1 MGCKKVVP
9 LHPSHLAWDPDPFP
23 LKILRPSEDPASMK
37 TFPTAALL
45 PKEETL
51 AARFLA
57 LHPQR
62 DGRGAVVAVLDT
74 GVDPGAAGLQT
85 TPDGRPKLL
94 DVVDATGAGDVDTS
108 AVLAAEGGR
117 LLLAGGRALTLNA
130 QWPASRDGRY
140 HVGAAA
146 AFQLFPAPL
155 VARLRKERRDQFDVA
170 QREAENRVQ
179 QQLAHWSK
187 SNSAATADVAKR
199 REKKDLQARL
209 TQLQEL
215 AKNYEDPGPIYDAV
229 VFHDGTCWRAAL
241 DTKQTGDFTGVPA
254 LTNFKDERQYATFS
268 DESQLNYVLNI
279 YDDGNTLSVVNDV
292 GAHGT
297 HVAGIVA
304 AYHPDQPECNG
315 VAPGAQIVAVKIGDG
330 RLGSMETSS
339 ALSRAI
345 LAVMDSNVD
354 IVNMS
359 YGEYASQH
367 DYGRIVELSNELVNE
382 HNVTFVVSAGNNGP
396 ALGTVGAPGGTTSS
410 MLAVGAYVSPE
421 MMDAEYIM
429 RENDLSGITYTW
441 SSRGPTFD
449 GDLGVN
455 ICAPGAAIAPVPNW
469 TLNKKQ
475 LMNGTSMSS
484 PNCAGNIALL
494 VSALKAEGIEYTPYS
509 IRRAL
514 ENTAAKLPNVEVF
527 AQGKGLIQVL
537 PAFEYLLKSNSFD
550 GTKKF
555 PLHYDIRTSSGEGNA
570 RGIFL
575 RDSADFVHE
584 STEVN
589 VTVTPIFHKK
599 AVQEDKVHFEQ
610 HVRLVPSARWI
621 DVGRSLALMQ
631 SGRAF
636 KVLVNTK
643 HLSAGENYGE
653 IVAYDTQNEARG
665 ALFTIPVVVI
675 KPEEAASVVTY
686 QKKFQPGD
694 ISRRFITPPAGATW
708 ADIIFSRASSN
719 GDREVESN
727 SSGKLYMFDA
737 LQFQPFVRQSKSSFH
752 KAFYLKPGQELA
764 FSMDLLGGLTTEFCL
779 AQFWSSLGDS
789 IVQVEIRFHGIK
801 PDQENIV
808 VTGGEESHKVLVS
821 SSVETET
828 LAPKVSFTKYVQ
840 RIRPKTAEISPL
852 SSSRD
857 QFPDKRQVY
866 QLILTY
872 PFTKKEAGKIVP
884 RLPLLNDRLYESPFE
899 GQLMMIFDDKK
910 QYLGCSDAYGDETTL
925 KKGSYVVRAQVRHED
940 VSKLEKL
947 KQMMLILNHEV
958 KEISASVFG
967 HQDDVALGGKALDK
981 KNLPTGKYVPLFI
994 GEPAHDKLPAGN
1006 AVGDVLTGK
1015 IHFGQKDGAIKGCGR
1030 RPGGFDIS
1038 YVIPPAP
1045 IPVKEPE
1052 PEEPKDERDEEVI
1065 ANEAV
1070 RDLLLERT
1078 TKLVGKPTFLAAW
1091 QRLVDQFP
1099 NHLPAMQAKLHH
1111 FDAEAN
1117 RSSQLA
1123 EVIEAADA
1131 VLALI
1136 KQDELALF
1144 FGTRSVPGD
1153 QPAAEKK
1160 LRKEKE
1166 KEKSILA
1173 DALARKARAL
1183 GDSAQWDDFLLA
1195 YAELQKWEDVEAST
1209 YLHVAL
1215 LHDRH
1220 FGALGL
1226 ALQRLRKVQALDQ
1239 ADKTKIISDEKLAAE
1254 IAATLDALDWKHWA
1268 TYETQWERRRA
1279 PTSYRIF

>member
-1 MGCKKVVP
+1 
-9 LHPSHLAWDPDPFP
+9 
-23 LKILRPSEDPASMK
+23 MK
-37 TFPTAALL
+37 SFPTASLL

-51 AARFLA
+51 ADRFLQQF
-57 LHPQR
+57 PSY
-62 DGRGAVVAVLDT
+62 DGRDAVVAIFDT
-74 GVDPGAAGLQT
+74 GVDPGAVGLQS
-85 TPDGRPKLL
+85 TPDGRPKIV
-94 DVVDATGAGDVDTS
+94 DIVDATGAGDVDTS
-108 AVLAAEGGR
+108 AILTPTDGKLTLATGR
-117 LLLAGGRALTLNA
+117 VLTLNP
-130 QWPASRDGRY
+130 QWPPSHDGTY
-140 HVGAAA
+140 HVGSVAG
-146 AFQLFPAPL
+146 FHLFPGPL
-155 VARLRKERRDQFDVA
+155 VARLKTE
-170 QREAENRVQ
+170 
-179 QQLAHWSK
+179 
-187 SNSAATADVAKR
+187 R
-199 REKKDLQARL
+199 REKFDVDQRAAVNDVQLQLAQWGAANSPTTSDAAQLRAKRDLQTRL
-209 TQLQEL
+209 AQLQEL
-215 AKNYEDPGPIYDAV
+215 SKSYEDPGPLYDAV
-229 VFHDGTCWRAAL
+229 VFFDGNKWRAAL
-241 DTKQTGDFTGVPA
+241 DTTETGDFTGAAA
-254 LTNFKDERQYATFS
+254 LTNFRDERQFATFS
-268 DESQLNYVLNI
+268 QDSQLNYVLNV
-279 YDDGNTLSVVNDV
+279 YDEGNTLSVVNDV

-304 AYHPDQPECNG
+304 AYYPEQLECNG

-330 RLGSMETSS
+330 RLGSMETAS

-345 LAVMDSNVD
+345 LAVMDAKVD
-354 IVNMS
+354 VVNMS

-367 DYGRIVELSNELVNE
+367 EYGRVVELSNELVDE

-410 MLAVGAYVSPE
+410 MLAVGAYVSPK
-421 MMDAEYIM
+421 MMDAEYSM
-429 RENDLSGITYTW
+429 RDNDLSGIAYTW

-494 VSALKAEGIEYTPYS
+494 VSGLKAQGVEYTPYS

-514 ENTAAKLPNVEVF
+514 ENTAVKVPNVEVY

-537 PAFEYLLKSNSFD
+537 PAFEYLAGSNAFD

-555 PLHYDIRTSSGEGNA
+555 PLHYEVKTSSGDGNA
-570 RGIFL
+570 RGVFL
-575 RDSADFVHE
+575 RDSADFAHD

-589 VTVTPIFHKK
+589 VTVTPVFHKK

-621 DVGRSLALMQ
+621 DVGRSLALMHG
-631 SGRAF
+631 GRAF
-636 KVLVNTK
+636 KVLVETK
-643 HLSAGENYGE
+643 HLSAGEHYGE
-653 IVAYDTQNEARG
+653 IVAYDTKNETRG

-675 KPEEAASVVTY
+675 KPEDASSVVVY

-694 ISRRFITPPAGATW
+694 ISRRFITPPVGATW
-708 ADIIFSRASSN
+708 ADIIFTRASSN

-737 LQFQPFVRQSKSSFH
+737 LQFQPFVRQSLSSFH
-752 KAFYLKPGQELA
+752 KAFFLKPGQELA

-779 AQFWSSLGDS
+779 GQFWSALGDS
-789 IVQVEIRFHGIK
+789 IVQIEIRFHGIK
-801 PDQENIV
+801 PDQEKIV

-840 RIRPKTAEISPL
+840 RIRPKTAEITLL

-872 PFTKKEAGKIVP
+872 PFTKKEAGKVVP
-884 RLPLLNDRLYESPFE
+884 TLPLLNGRLYESPFE
-899 GQLMMIFDDKK
+899 AQLMMIFDDKK

-947 KQMMLILNHEV
+947 KQMILILNHEI
-958 KEISASVFG
+958 KEIPASVFG
-967 HQDDVALGGKALDK
+967 HQDDVALGGKAVDK
-981 KNLPTGKYVPLFI
+981 KSLPTGKYVPLFI

-1015 IHFGQKDGAIKGCGR
+1015 IHFGQKDGAIKGSGR
-1030 RPGGFDIS
+1030 RPAGFDIT

-1045 IPVKEPE
+1045 TPVKEPE
-1052 PEEPKDERDEEVI
+1052 PEEPKDERDEEEI
-1065 ANEAV
+1065 AKEAV

-1078 TKLVGKPTFLAAW
+1078 TKLIGKPTFLPAW

-1099 NHLPAMQAKLHH
+1099 NHVPAMQAKLHH

-1123 EVIEAADA
+1123 EVIKAADA

-1136 KQDELALF
+1136 NQDELALF

-1153 QPAAEKK
+1153 QPAATKK

-1166 KEKSILA
+1166 KEKAILA

-1195 YAELQKWEDVEAST
+1195 YADLQKWEDVEAST

-1220 FGALGL
+1220 FGAFGL
-1226 ALQRLRKVQALDQ
+1226 ALQRLRKVQDLEQ

-1254 IAATLDALDWKHWA
+1254 IASTLAALAWKHWV
-1268 TYETQWERRRA
+1268 TYEAKWERHRS

>member
-1 MGCKKVVP
+1 
-9 LHPSHLAWDPDPFP
+9 
-23 LKILRPSEDPASMK
+23 MK
-37 TFPTAALL
+37 SFPTASLL

-51 AARFLA
+51 ADRFLQQY
-57 LHPQR
+57 PDY
-62 DGRGAVVAVLDT
+62 DGRNAVVAIFDT
-74 GVDPGAAGLQT
+74 GVDPGAIGLQT
-85 TPDGRPKLL
+85 TPDGRPKVI
-94 DVVDATGAGDVDTS
+94 DIVDATGAGDVDTS
-108 AVLAAEGGR
+108 SVIEAKGGKLTLANGR
-117 LLLAGGRALTLNA
+117 VLTLNP
-130 QWPASRDGRY
+130 QWKASRDGKY
-140 HVGAAA
+140 HVGTVAGYH
-146 AFQLFPAPL
+146 LFPGPL
-155 VARLRKERRDQFDVA
+155 VTRLKTERKEKFDIE
-170 QREAENRVQ
+170 QRKATNEVQ
-179 QQLAHWSK
+179 QLLAKWSK
-187 SNSAATADVAKR
+187 ENSATTNDTAKL

-209 TQLQEL
+209 KLLEEL

-229 VFHDGTCWRAAL
+229 VFYDGTCWRAAL
-241 DTKQTGDFTGVPA
+241 DTKETGDFTGTPA
-254 LTNFKDERQYATFS
+254 LTNFKEERQYATFS

-279 YDDGNTLSVVNDV
+279 YDEGNTLSVVNDV

-304 AYHPDQPECNG
+304 AYYPEQPECNG

-345 LAVMDSNVD
+345 LAVMDANVD

-367 DYGRIVELSNELVNE
+367 NYGRIVELSNELVGE

-410 MLAVGAYVSPE
+410 MLSVGAYVSPK
-421 MMDAEYIM
+421 MMEGEYIM
-429 RENDLSGITYTW
+429 RDNDLSGIAYTW

-494 VSALKAEGIEYTPYS
+494 VSAMKAQGIEYTPYS

-514 ENTAAKLPNVEVF
+514 ENTAVKVPGVEIY

-537 PAFEYLLKSNSFD
+537 PAFEYLAGSNKFD

-555 PLHYDIRTSSGEGNA
+555 PLHYEIKTSSGEGNA
-570 RGIFL
+570 RGVFL
-575 RDSADFVHE
+575 RDSVDFAHD

-589 VTVTPIFHKK
+589 VTLTPIFHKR

-631 SGRAF
+631 GGRAF
-636 KVLVNTK
+636 KVLVETK
-643 HLSAGENYGE
+643 HLSAGEHYGE

-665 ALFTIPVVVI
+665 ALFTIPVIVI
-675 KPEEAASVVTY
+675 KPEVAESVVTY

-694 ISRRFITPPAGATW
+694 ISRRFLTPPQGATW
-708 ADIIFSRASSN
+708 ADIIFTRASTN
-719 GDREVESN
+719 GEKEVESN
-727 SSGKLYMFDA
+727 ASGKLYMFDA
-737 LQFQPFVRQSKSSFH
+737 LQFQPFVRQSLSSFH
-752 KAFYLKPGQELA
+752 KAVFLKPGQEIA

-779 AQFWSSLGDS
+779 GQFWSALGDS
-789 IVQVEIRFHGIK
+789 IVQIEVRFHGIK
-801 PDQENIV
+801 PDQEKIV
-808 VTGGEESHKVLVS
+808 VTGGEESHKLLVS

-840 RIRPKTAEISPL
+840 HIRPKTAEISPL

-872 PFTKKEAGKIVP
+872 PFTKKEAGKVVP
-884 RLPLLNDRLYESPFE
+884 RLPLLAGRLYESPFE
-899 GQLMMIFDDKK
+899 AQLMMIFDEKK

-947 KQMMLILNHEV
+947 KQMILVVNHEV
-958 KEISASVFG
+958 KEISASVFS
-967 HQDDVALGGKALDK
+967 HQDDVALGGKPLDK
-981 KNLPTGKYVPLFI
+981 KSLATGKYVPLFI
-994 GEPAHDKLPAGN
+994 GEPAYDKLPAGN
-1006 AVGDVLTGK
+1006 AVGDILTGK
-1015 IHFGQKDGAIKGCGR
+1015 IHFGQKDGAIKGSGR
-1030 RPGGFDIS
+1030 RPGGFDIT
-1038 YVIPPAP
+1038 YVIPAAPTPA
-1045 IPVKEPE
+1045 KEPE
-1052 PEEPKDERDEEVI
+1052 PDAPKDERDEEEI
-1065 ANEAV
+1065 TKEAV

-1078 TKLVGKPTFLAAW
+1078 TKLIGKPAFLPAW

-1099 NHLPAMQAKLHH
+1099 NYLPAMQVKLQH
-1111 FDAEAN
+1111 FDFEAS
-1117 RSSQLA
+1117 RSTQLA

-1166 KEKSILA
+1166 KEKAILA

-1195 YAELQKWEDVEAST
+1195 YADLQKWEDVETAT
-1209 YLHVAL
+1209 YLHVSL
-1215 LHDRH
+1215 LHERH
-1220 FGALGL
+1220 FDAFGL
-1226 ALQRLRKVQALDQ
+1226 ALQRLRKVLELEQAE
-1239 ADKTKIISDEKLAAE
+1239 KTKIISDEKLTSE
-1254 IAATLDALDWKHWA
+1254 ITSILDSLAWNHWSK
-1268 TYETQWERRRA
+1268 YETQWERRHA

>member
-1 MGCKKVVP
+1 
-9 LHPSHLAWDPDPFP
+9 
-23 LKILRPSEDPASMK
+23 MK
-37 TFPTAALL
+37 FPTSSLL

-51 AARFLA
+51 ADRFLQQY
-57 LHPQR
+57 PTY
-62 DGRGAVVAVLDT
+62 DGRNAVVAIFDT
-74 GVDPGAAGLQT
+74 GVDPGAIGLQT
-85 TPDGRPKLL
+85 TPDGRPKIV
-94 DVVDATGAGDVDTS
+94 DIVDATGAGDVDTS
-108 AVLAAEGGR
+108 TVLEPKDGKLTLANGR
-117 LLLAGGRALTLNA
+117 VLTLNSEWKPS
-130 QWPASRDGRY
+130 QNGKY
-140 HVGAAA
+140 HVGTVA
-146 AFQLFPAPL
+146 AFHLFPGPL
-155 VARLRKERRDQFDVA
+155 VSRLKTERKEKFDIE
-170 QREAENRVQ
+170 QRAAVNLVQ
-179 QQLAHWSK
+179 EQLAQWSK
-187 SNSAATADVAKR
+187 DNSATTNDTAKLR
-199 REKKDLQARL
+199 LKKDLQARL
-209 TQLQEL
+209 KQLEEL
-215 AKNYEDPGPIYDAV
+215 SKTYEDPGPIYDAV
-229 VFHDGTCWRAAL
+229 VFFDGSHWRAAL
-241 DTKQTGDFTGVPA
+241 DTKETGDFTGVET
-254 LTNFKDERQYATFS
+254 LTNFKEERQFATFS
-268 DESQLNYVLNI
+268 DQSQLNYVLNI
-279 YDDGNTLSVVNDV
+279 YDEGNTLSVVNDV

-345 LAVMDSNVD
+345 LAVMDANVD
-354 IVNMS
+354 VVNMS

-367 DYGRIVELSNELVNE
+367 NYGRIVELSNELVDQ

-410 MLAVGAYVSPE
+410 MLAVGAYVSPK

-429 RENDLSGITYTW
+429 RDNDLSGIAYTW

-455 ICAPGAAIAPVPNW
+455 ICAPGAAITCVPNW

-494 VSALKAEGIEYTPYS
+494 VSGLKAQGVEFTPYS

-514 ENTAAKLPNVEVF
+514 ENTAVNVPNVEVY

-537 PAFEYLLKSNSFD
+537 PAFEYLVKSNTFD

-555 PLHYDIRTSSGEGNA
+555 PLHYEIKTTSGEGNA
-570 RGIFL
+570 RGVFL
-575 RDSADFVHE
+575 RDSTDFVHE

-599 AVQEDKVHFEQ
+599 AVQEDKVLFEQ

-621 DVGRSLALMQ
+621 NVGRSLALMHG
-631 SGRAF
+631 GRVF
-636 KVLVNTK
+636 KVLVETK
-643 HLSAGENYGE
+643 HLTAGEHYGE

-665 ALFTIPVVVI
+665 ALFTIPVIVI
-675 KPEEAASVVTY
+675 KPEDVGSVVVY

-694 ISRRFITPPAGATW
+694 ISRRFITPPLGATW
-708 ADIIFSRASSN
+708 ADIIFSRASGNSE
-719 GDREVESN
+719 REVESN
-727 SSGKLYMFDA
+727 SSGKLFMFDA
-737 LQFQPFVRQSKSSFH
+737 LQFQPFVRQSLSSLH
-752 KAFYLKPGQELA
+752 KAFFLKPGQELA

-779 AQFWSSLGDS
+779 GQFWSALGDS

-801 PDQENIV
+801 PDQEKIV

-821 SSVETET
+821 SCVETET
-828 LAPKVSFTKYVQ
+828 LAPKISFTNYAQ
-840 RIRPKTAEISPL
+840 HIRPKSAEISPL

-872 PFTKKEAGKIVP
+872 PFMKKEAGKVIP
-884 RLPLLNDRLYESPFE
+884 RLPLLTGRLYESPFE
-899 GQLMMIFDDKK
+899 SQLMMIFDEKK
-910 QYLGCSDAYGDETTL
+910 QYLGCSDAYGDATNL

-947 KQMMLILNHEV
+947 KQMVLVLNHEV
-958 KEISASVFG
+958 KEIPASVFG
-967 HQDDVALGGKALDK
+967 HQDDVALGGKTLDK
-981 KNLPTGKYVPLFI
+981 KDLPTGKYVPLFV
-994 GEPAHDKLPAGN
+994 GEPAQDKLPAGN
-1006 AVGDVLTGK
+1006 ATGDILTGK
-1015 IHFGQKDGAIKGCGR
+1015 IHFGQKEGAIKGNGR
-1030 RPGGFDIS
+1030 RPGGFDIT

-1045 IPVKEPE
+1045 TPVKDPE
-1052 PEEPKDERDEEVI
+1052 PDEPKDERDEEEI
-1065 ANEAV
+1065 AKEAV

-1078 TKLVGKPTFLAAW
+1078 TKLIGKPTFLPAW

-1111 FDAEAN
+1111 FDSEAD
-1117 RSSQLA
+1117 RSTQLSD
-1123 EVIEAADA
+1123 VLEAANA

-1144 FGTRSVPGD
+1144 FGTRSVAGD

-1160 LRKEKE
+1160 QRKEKE
-1166 KEKSILA
+1166 KEKAILA

-1183 GDSAQWDDFLLA
+1183 GDSAQWDDFLLT
-1195 YAELQKWEDVEAST
+1195 YVDLQKWEDVEAST

-1220 FGALGL
+1220 FDAFGL
-1226 ALQRLRKVQALDQ
+1226 ALQRLRKVQEMEQ
-1239 ADKTKIISDEKLAAE
+1239 ADKTKIVTDEKLAQE
-1254 IAATLDALDWKHWA
+1254 ISTTLDALHWTHWT
-1268 TYETQWERRRA
+1268 TYESQRERRRS

>member
-1 MGCKKVVP
+1 
-9 LHPSHLAWDPDPFP
+9 
-23 LKILRPSEDPASMK
+23 MK
-37 TFPTAALL
+37 SFPTASLL

-51 AARFLA
+51 ADRFLQQY
-57 LHPQR
+57 PDY
-62 DGRGAVVAVLDT
+62 DGRNAVVAIFDT
-74 GVDPGAAGLQT
+74 GVDPGAIGLQT
-85 TPDGRPKLL
+85 TPDGRPKVI
-94 DVVDATGAGDVDTS
+94 DIVDATGAGDVDTS
-108 AVLAAEGGR
+108 TVIEAKDGKLTLANGR
-117 LLLAGGRALTLNA
+117 VLTLNP
-130 QWPASRDGRY
+130 QWKASKDGRY
-140 HVGAAA
+140 HVGTVAGYH
-146 AFQLFPAPL
+146 LFPGPL
-155 VARLRKERRDQFDVA
+155 VTRLKTERKEKFDIE
-170 QREAENRVQ
+170 QREATNEVQ
-179 QQLAHWSK
+179 QLLAKWGK
-187 SNSAATADVAKR
+187 ENSATTNDTAKL

-209 TQLQEL
+209 KLLDEL

-241 DTKQTGDFTGVPA
+241 DTKETGDFTGTPA

-279 YDDGNTLSVVNDV
+279 YDEGNTLSVVNDV

-304 AYHPDQPECNG
+304 AYYPEQPECNG

-345 LAVMDSNVD
+345 LAVMDANVD
-354 IVNMS
+354 VVNMS

-367 DYGRIVELSNELVNE
+367 NYGRIVELSNELVDE
-382 HNVTFVVSAGNNGP
+382 HNVTFVVRAGNNGP

-410 MLAVGAYVSPE
+410 MLSVGAYVSPK
-421 MMDAEYIM
+421 MMEGEYIM
-429 RENDLSGITYTW
+429 RDNDLSGIAYTW

-494 VSALKAEGIEYTPYS
+494 VSAMKAQGIEYTPYS

-514 ENTAAKLPNVEVF
+514 ENTAVKVQNVEVY

-537 PAFEYLLKSNSFD
+537 PAFEYLADSNKFD

-555 PLHYDIRTSSGEGNA
+555 PLHYEVKTSSGEGNA
-570 RGIFL
+570 RGVFL
-575 RDSADFVHE
+575 RDSVDFAHD

-610 HVRLVPSARWI
+610 HVRLVPSTRWI

-631 SGRAF
+631 GGRAF
-636 KVLVNTK
+636 KVLVETK
-643 HLSAGENYGE
+643 HLSAGEHYGE

-665 ALFTIPVVVI
+665 ALFTIPVTVI
-675 KPEEAASVVTY
+675 KPEDAGSVVSY

-694 ISRRFITPPAGATW
+694 ISRRFITPPQGATW
-708 ADIIFSRASSN
+708 ADIIFTRGSSN
-719 GDREVESN
+719 GETEVESN

-737 LQFQPFVRQSKSSFH
+737 LQFQPFVRQSLSSFH
-752 KAFYLKPGQELA
+752 KAFFLKPGQEVA

-779 AQFWSSLGDS
+779 GQFWSALGDS
-789 IVQVEIRFHGIK
+789 IVQIEVRFHGIK
-801 PDQENIV
+801 PDQEKIV
-808 VTGGEESHKVLVS
+808 VTGGEESHKLLVS
-821 SSVETET
+821 SSIETET

-840 RIRPKTAEISPL
+840 HIRPKTAEISPL

-857 QFPDKRQVY
+857 QFPDNRQVY

-872 PFTKKEAGKIVP
+872 PFTKKETGKVVP
-884 RLPLLNDRLYESPFE
+884 RLPLLAGRLYESPFE
-899 GQLMMIFDDKK
+899 AQLMMIFDDKK

-947 KQMMLILNHEV
+947 KQMILVVNHEV
-958 KEISASVFG
+958 KEIPASVFG
-967 HQDDVALGGKALDK
+967 HQDDVALGGKPIDK
-981 KNLPTGKYVPLFI
+981 KSLATGKYVPLFI
-994 GEPAHDKLPAGN
+994 GEPAYDKLPAGN
-1006 AVGDVLTGK
+1006 AVGDLLTGK
-1015 IHFGQKDGAIKGCGR
+1015 IHFGQKDGAIKGSGR
-1030 RPGGFDIS
+1030 RPGGFDIT
-1038 YVIPPAP
+1038 YVIPAAP
-1045 IPVKEPE
+1045 TPVKDPE
-1052 PEEPKDERDEEVI
+1052 PDTPKDERDEEEI
-1065 ANEAV
+1065 AKEAV

-1078 TKLVGKPTFLAAW
+1078 TKLIGKPAFLPAW

-1099 NHLPAMQAKLHH
+1099 NYLPAMQAKLQH
-1111 FDAEAN
+1111 FDFEAS
-1117 RSSQLA
+1117 RSTQLA
-1123 EVIEAADA
+1123 EVIETADA
-1131 VLALI
+1131 VLAMI

-1166 KEKSILA
+1166 KEKSILV

-1195 YAELQKWEDVEAST
+1195 YVDLQKWEDVEVAK
-1209 YLHVAL
+1209 YLQVSL

-1220 FGALGL
+1220 FNVFGL
-1226 ALQRLRKVQALDQ
+1226 ALERLRKVLDLEQAEK
-1239 ADKTKIISDEKLAAE
+1239 AKIISDEKLTSE
-1254 IAATLDALDWKHWA
+1254 IASILDSLSWKHW
-1268 TYETQWERRRA
+1268 TKYETQWERRRS
-1279 PTSYRIF
+1279 PSSYRIF

>member
-1 MGCKKVVP
+1 
-9 LHPSHLAWDPDPFP
+9 
-23 LKILRPSEDPASMK
+23 MK
-37 TFPTAALL
+37 SFPTASLL

-51 AARFLA
+51 ADRFLQQY
-57 LHPQR
+57 PDY
-62 DGRGAVVAVLDT
+62 DGRNAVVAIFDT
-74 GVDPGAAGLQT
+74 GVDPGAIGLQT
-85 TPDGRPKLL
+85 TPDGRPKII

-108 AVLAAEGGR
+108 IVIEAKDGQLTLANGR
-117 LLLAGGRALTLNA
+117 MLTLNPEWKPS
-130 QWPASRDGRY
+130 QDGKY
-140 HVGAAA
+140 HVGAVAGFHLFPGPLVTRLKTERKEKFDIEQRAA
-146 AFQLFPAPL
+146 AN
-155 VARLRKERRDQFDVA
+155 E
-170 QREAENRVQ
+170 VQ
-179 QQLAHWSK
+179 EELAKWSK
-187 SNSAATADVAKR
+187 ENSATTNDTAKL
-199 REKKDLQARL
+199 REKKDLQTRL
-209 TQLQEL
+209 KQLEEL
-215 AKNYEDPGPIYDAV
+215 AKSYEDPGPIYDAV
-229 VFHDGTCWRAAL
+229 VFNDGTCWRAAL
-241 DTKQTGDFTGVPA
+241 DTKETGDFTGIPA
-254 LTNFKDERQYATFS
+254 LTNYKDERQYATFS

-279 YDDGNTLSVVNDV
+279 YDEGNTLSVVNDV

-304 AYHPDQPECNG
+304 AYHPEQPECNG

-345 LAVMDSNVD
+345 LAVMDANVD
-354 IVNMS
+354 VVNMS

-367 DYGRIVELSNELVNE
+367 NYGRIVEVSNELVDE

-410 MLAVGAYVSPE
+410 MLSVGAYVSPK
-421 MMDAEYIM
+421 MMEGEYIM
-429 RENDLSGITYTW
+429 RDNDLSGIAYTW

-494 VSALKAEGIEYTPYS
+494 VSAMKAQGIDYTPYS

-514 ENTAAKLPNVEVF
+514 ENTAVKVPNVEVY

-537 PAFEYLLKSNSFD
+537 PAFEYLARSNSFD
-550 GTKKF
+550 GTRKF
-555 PLHYDIRTSSGEGNA
+555 PLHYEITTSSGDGKA

-575 RDSADFVHE
+575 RDSVDFAHD

-589 VTVTPIFHKK
+589 VTVTPKFHKK
-599 AVQEDKVHFEQ
+599 AVQDDKVHFEQ

-621 DVGRSLALMQ
+621 DVGRSLALMHG
-631 SGRAF
+631 GRAF
-636 KVLVNTK
+636 KVLVETK
-643 HLSAGENYGE
+643 HLAAGEHYGE
-653 IVAYDTQNEARG
+653 IVAYDTQNETRG
-665 ALFTIPVVVI
+665 ALFSIPVIVI
-675 KPEEAASVVTY
+675 KPEDAASVVTY

-694 ISRRFITPPAGATW
+694 ISRRFITPPQGATW
-708 ADIIFSRASSN
+708 ADIIFSRAS
-719 GDREVESN
+719 GDEREVESN

-737 LQFQPFVRQSKSSFH
+737 LQFQPFVRQSLSSFH
-752 KAFYLKPGQELA
+752 KAFFLKPGQELA

-779 AQFWSSLGDS
+779 GQFWSALGDS
-789 IVQVEIRFHGIK
+789 IVQIEIRFHGIK
-801 PDQENIV
+801 PDQEKIV

-828 LAPKVSFTKYVQ
+828 LAPKVSFAKYVQ
-840 RIRPKTAEISPL
+840 HIRPKSAEISPL
-852 SSSRD
+852 SSNRD

-866 QLILTY
+866 QLVLTY
-872 PFTKKEAGKIVP
+872 PFTKKEAGKVVP
-884 RLPLLNDRLYESPFE
+884 YLPLLNGRLYESPFE
-899 GQLMMIFDDKK
+899 AQLMMIFDDKK
-910 QYLGCSDAYGDETTL
+910 QYLGCSDAYGNDTTL
-925 KKGSYVVRAQVRHED
+925 KKGSYVIRAQVRHED

-947 KQMMLILNHEV
+947 KQMILVLNHDV
-958 KEISASVFG
+958 KEITASVFG

-981 KNLPTGKYVPLFI
+981 KSLSTGKYVPLFI

-1006 AVGDVLTGK
+1006 TVGDILTGK
-1015 IHFGQKDGAIKGCGR
+1015 IHFGQKDGAIRGSGR
-1030 RPGGFDIS
+1030 RPGGFDIT

-1045 IPVKEPE
+1045 TPVKDPE
-1052 PEEPKDERDEEVI
+1052 SEEPKDERDEEEI
-1065 ANEAV
+1065 AKEAV
-1070 RDLLLERT
+1070 RMLLLERV
-1078 TKLVGKPTFLAAW
+1078 TKLAGKSTFLPAW

-1111 FDAEAN
+1111 FDFEAN
-1117 RSSQLA
+1117 RSTQLA
-1123 EVIEAADA
+1123 EIIEAADA

-1144 FGTRSVPGD
+1144 FGTRNVPSD

-1166 KEKSILA
+1166 KEKAILA

-1195 YAELQKWEDVEAST
+1195 YADLQKWEDVEAAT
-1209 YLHVAL
+1209 YLHVSL

-1220 FGALGL
+1220 FNAFGL
-1226 ALQRLRKVQALDQ
+1226 ALQRLRKVQDMEQ

-1254 IAATLDALDWKHWA
+1254 IASTLDALQWKHW
-1268 TYETQWERRRA
+1268 TKYETKWERRRA
-1279 PTSYRIF
+1279 PASYRIF

>member
-1 MGCKKVVP
+1 
-9 LHPSHLAWDPDPFP
+9 
-23 LKILRPSEDPASMK
+23 MK
-37 TFPTAALL
+37 GFPTASLL

-51 AARFLA
+51 ADRFLERY
-57 LHPQR
+57 PDC
-62 DGRGAVVAVLDT
+62 DGRNAVVAIFDT
-74 GVDPGAAGLQT
+74 GVDPGALGLQV
-85 TPDGRPKLL
+85 TPDGRPKIV
-94 DVVDATGAGDVDTS
+94 DIVDATGAGDVDTS
-108 AVLAAEGGR
+108 TVLEAKEGKLTLANGR
-117 LLLAGGRALTLNA
+117 VLTLNPE
-130 QWPASRDGRY
+130 WKTDGKF
-140 HVGAAA
+140 HVGTVAGYH
-146 AFQLFPAPL
+146 LFPGPL
-155 VARLRKERRDQFDVA
+155 VTRMKKERKEKFDIEQRDAVNQ
-170 QREAENRVQ
+170 VQ
-179 QQLAHWSK
+179 EQLAKWNK
-187 SNSAATADVAKR
+187 ENAATTSDTEKL
-199 REKKDLQARL
+199 REKKDLQAKL
-209 TQLQEL
+209 MLLADL

-241 DTKQTGDFTGVPA
+241 DTKEPGDFTGVKA

-304 AYHPDQPECNG
+304 AYYPEQPECNG

-354 IVNMS
+354 VVNMS

-367 DYGRIVELSNELVNE
+367 NYGRIVELSNELVDE

-396 ALGTVGAPGGTTSS
+396 ALGTVGAPGGTSS
-410 MLAVGAYVSPE
+410 CMLSVGAYVSPK
-421 MMDAEYIM
+421 MMDAEYVM
-429 RENDLSGITYTW
+429 RDNDLSGIAYTW

-484 PNCAGNIALL
+484 PNCAGNIALM
-494 VSALKAEGIEYTPYS
+494 VSALKSKGIEYTPYS

-514 ENTAAKLPNVEVF
+514 ENTAVKVPNVEVY

-537 PAFEYLLKSNSFD
+537 PAFEYLAANGNTFD

-555 PLHYDIRTSSGEGNA
+555 PLQYEIKTSSGNGDA
-570 RGIFL
+570 RGVFL
-575 RDSADFVHE
+575 RDSADFAHDI
-584 STEVN
+584 TEVN

-599 AVQEDKVHFEQ
+599 AVQDDKVHFEQ

-621 DVGRSLALMQ
+621 DVGRSVALMQ
-631 SGRAF
+631 SGRGF
-636 KVLVNTK
+636 KVYVQTK
-643 HLSAGENYGE
+643 HLDAGEHYGE

-665 ALFTIPVVVI
+665 ALFTIPVTVI
-675 KPEEAASVVTY
+675 KPEQTSSVVIY
-686 QKKFQPGD
+686 QKSFQPGS
-694 ISRRFITPPAGATW
+694 ISRRFLTPPLGATW
-708 ADIIFSRASSN
+708 ADVIFSRASAN
-719 GDREVESN
+719 GEREVESN
-727 SSGKLYMFDA
+727 ASGKLYMFDA
-737 LQFQPFVRQSKSSFH
+737 LQFQPF
-752 KAFYLKPGQELA
+752 
-764 FSMDLLGGLTTEFCL
+764 
-779 AQFWSSLGDS
+779 FWSALGDS
-789 IVQVEIRFHGIK
+789 IVQIEIRFHGIK
-801 PDQENIV
+801 PDQEKITI
-808 VTGGEESHKVLVS
+808 TGGVESHKVLVS
-821 SSVETET
+821 SAVENEK
-828 LAPKVSFTKYVQ
+828 LAPKVSYTKYVQ

-852 SSSRD
+852 SSNRD

-872 PFTKKEAGKIVP
+872 PFTKKEAGKVVP
-884 RLPLLNDRLYESPFE
+884 RLPLLNGRLYESPFE
-899 GQLMMIFDDKK
+899 AQLMMIFDEKK
-910 QYLGCSDAYGDETTL
+910 QYLGCSDAYGDDTTL
-925 KKGSYVVRAQVRHED
+925 KKGSYVVRAQIRHED

-947 KQMMLILNHEV
+947 KQMVLILNHDI
-958 KEISASVFG
+958 KEIPSSVYG
-967 HQDDVALGGKALDK
+967 HQDDVALGTKPLDK
-981 KNLPTGKYVPLFI
+981 KGLPTGKYVPLFI

-1015 IHFGQKDGAIKGCGR
+1015 IHFGQKDGAIKGSGA
-1030 RPGGFDIS
+1030 RPGGFEIT

-1045 IPVKEPE
+1045 TPVKEPE
-1052 PEEPKDERDEEVI
+1052 PEEPKDERDEKEI
-1065 ANEAV
+1065 AKEAV

-1078 TKLVGKPTFLAAW
+1078 TKLIGKSTFLSAW

-1099 NHLPAMQAKLHH
+1099 NHLPAMQAKVHH
-1111 FDAEAN
+1111 FDAEAD
-1117 RSSQLA
+1117 RSSQLT
-1123 EVIEAADA
+1123 EVISAADA

-1136 KQDELALF
+1136 KKDELALF

-1160 LRKEKE
+1160 MRKEKE
-1166 KEKSILA
+1166 KEKAILA

-1183 GDSAQWDDFLLA
+1183 GDSAQWESFQST

-1209 YLHVAL
+1209 YLFVSL

-1220 FGALGL
+1220 FNADAL
-1226 ALQRLRKVQALDQ
+1226 ALQRLRKVQDMDQ
-1239 ADKTKIISDEKLAAE
+1239 ADRIKIIADEKLAAE
-1254 IAATLDALDWKHWA
+1254 LAATLNSLQWGHWA
-1268 TYETQWERRRA
+1268 TYETQWERRRT
-1279 PTSYRIF
+1279 PSSYRLF

>member
-1 MGCKKVVP
+1 
-9 LHPSHLAWDPDPFP
+9 
-23 LKILRPSEDPASMK
+23 MK
-37 TFPTAALL
+37 SFPTASLL

-51 AARFLA
+51 ADRFLA
-57 LHPQR
+57 QYPDY
-62 DGRGAVVAVLDT
+62 DGRNTVVAIFDT
-74 GVDPGAAGLQT
+74 GVDPGAIGLQS
-85 TPDGRPKLL
+85 TPDGRPKII
-94 DVVDATGAGDVDTS
+94 DFVDATGAGDVDTS
-108 AVLAAEGGR
+108 TVLEPKDGKLTLVNGR
-117 LLLAGGRALTLNA
+117 VLTLNPE
-130 QWPASRDGRY
+130 WKSSRDGKF
-140 HVGAAA
+140 HVGTVAGYH
-146 AFQLFPAPL
+146 LFPGPL
-155 VARLRKERRDQFDVA
+155 VVRLKKERKEKFDIE
-170 QREAENRVQ
+170 QRAATNEVQ
-179 QQLAHWSK
+179 EQLAQWATAH
-187 SNSAATADVAKR
+187 AATTHDTAELR
-199 REKKDLQARL
+199 QKKDLQARL
-209 TQLQEL
+209 SQLQEL
-215 AKNYEDPGPIYDAV
+215 SKNYEDPGPIYDAV
-229 VFHDGTCWRAAL
+229 VFHDGACWRAAL
-241 DTKQTGDFTGVPA
+241 DTNETGDFTGVPA
-254 LTNFKDERQYATFS
+254 LTNFRDERQYATFS

-279 YDDGNTLSVVNDV
+279 YDEGKTLSVVNDV

-304 AYHPDQPECNG
+304 AHYPDQPECNG

-354 IVNMS
+354 VVNMS

-410 MLAVGAYVSPE
+410 MLAVGAYVSPK

-429 RENDLSGITYTW
+429 RDNDLSGIAYTW

-494 VSALKAEGIEYTPYS
+494 VSAMKAQGIEYTPYS

-514 ENTAAKLPNVEVF
+514 ENTAVKVPNVEVY

-537 PAFEYLLKSNSFD
+537 PAFEYLSRSTAFD
-550 GTKKF
+550 GTKQF
-555 PLHYDIRTSSGEGNA
+555 PLHYEVKTSSGDGNA
-570 RGIFL
+570 RGVFL
-575 RDSADFVHE
+575 RDSADFGHD

-589 VTVTPIFHKK
+589 VSVTPIFHKK
-599 AVQEDKVHFEQ
+599 AVQDDKVHFEQ

-621 DVGRSLALMQ
+621 DVGRSLALMH

-636 KVLVNTK
+636 KVLVETK
-643 HLSAGENYGE
+643 HLSAGEHYGE
-653 IVAYDTQNEARG
+653 IVAYDTKNEARG
-665 ALFTIPVVVI
+665 ALFTIPVTVI
-675 KPEEAASVVTY
+675 KPEAVASTITY
-686 QKKFQPGD
+686 QNKFQPGD
-694 ISRRFITPPAGATW
+694 ISRRFITPPQGATW
-708 ADIIFSRASSN
+708 ADIIFSRASAN
-719 GDREVESN
+719 GEREVDSN

-737 LQFQPFVRQSKSSFH
+737 LQFQPFVRQSQSSLH
-752 KAFYLKPGQELA
+752 KAFNLKPGQEIA

-779 AQFWSSLGDS
+779 GQFWSALGDS
-789 IVQVEIRFHGIK
+789 IVQIEIRFHGIK
-801 PDQENIV
+801 PNQEKIV
-808 VTGGEESHKVLVS
+808 VTGGEESHKVLVF
-821 SSVETET
+821 SSVENET
-828 LAPKVSFTKYVQ
+828 LAPKVSFTKNVQ

-872 PFTKKEAGKIVP
+872 PFTKKEAGKVVP
-884 RLPLLNDRLYESPFE
+884 RLPLLNGRLYESPFE
-899 GQLMMIFDDKK
+899 AQLMMIFDDKK

-925 KKGSYVVRAQVRHED
+925 KKGSYVVRAQIRHED

-947 KQMMLILNHEV
+947 KQMLLIVNHEV
-958 KEISASVFG
+958 KEVSAAVFG

-981 KNLPTGKYVPLFI
+981 KSLSTGKYVPLFI

-1015 IHFGQKDGAIKGCGR
+1015 IHFGQKDGAIKGSGR
-1030 RPGGFDIS
+1030 RPGGFDIT

-1045 IPVKEPE
+1045 TPVKEPE
-1052 PEEPKDERDEEVI
+1052 PEEPKDERDEEEI
-1065 ANEAV
+1065 AKEAV

-1078 TKLVGKPTFLAAW
+1078 TKLEGKSTFLPAW

-1099 NHLPAMQAKLHH
+1099 NHLPAMQTKLHH
-1111 FDAEAN
+1111 FDAEAT
-1117 RSSQLA
+1117 RSSQLT
-1123 EVIEAADA
+1123 EVIAAADA

-1153 QPAAEKK
+1153 QPAVEKK

-1166 KEKSILA
+1166 KEKAILA

-1183 GDSAQWDDFLLA
+1183 GDSANWDDFLLA
-1195 YAELQKWEDVEAST
+1195 YAALQKWEDVEAAT
-1209 YLHVAL
+1209 YLHVSL
-1215 LHDRH
+1215 LHDGH
-1220 FGALGL
+1220 LNALGL
-1226 ALQRLRKVQALDQ
+1226 ALQRLRKVQDLDQ
-1239 ADKTKIISDEKLAAE
+1239 ADKSKIISDEKLATQ
-1254 IAATLDALDWKHWA
+1254 IASTLHALNWKHWA
-1268 TYETQWERRRA
+1268 TYEAQWDRRRS
-1279 PTSYRIF
+1279 PSSYRIF

>member
-1 MGCKKVVP
+1 
-9 LHPSHLAWDPDPFP
+9 
-23 LKILRPSEDPASMK
+23 MK
-37 TFPTAALL
+37 SFPTASLL

-51 AARFLA
+51 ADRFLQQY
-57 LHPQR
+57 PDC
-62 DGRGAVVAVLDT
+62 DGRNAVVAIFDT
-74 GVDPGAAGLQT
+74 GVDPGAIGLQT
-85 TPDGRPKLL
+85 TPDGRPKVI
-94 DVVDATGAGDVDTS
+94 DVVDATGAGDIDTS
-108 AVLAAEGGR
+108 TVVESTDGQLALANGR
-117 LLLAGGRALTLNA
+117 VLTLN
-130 QWPASRDGRY
+130 PAWKASPDGKY
-140 HVGAAA
+140 HVGTVAG
-146 AFQLFPAPL
+146 FHLFPGPL
-155 VARLRKERRDQFDVA
+155 VARLKTERREEFDIE
-170 QREAENRVQ
+170 QRAAANEVQ
-179 QQLAHWSK
+179 GLLAKWGK
-187 SNSAATADVAKR
+187 ENSATTDDTAKLR
-199 REKKDLQARL
+199 QRKDLQARAK
-209 TQLQEL
+209 QLEEL
-215 AKNYEDPGPIYDAV
+215 AKSYEDPGPIYDAV
-229 VFHDGTCWRAAL
+229 VFHDGACWRAAL
-241 DTKQTGDFTGVPA
+241 DTKGSGDFTGVPA
-254 LTNFKDERQYATFS
+254 LTNFKDELQYATFS
-268 DESQLNYVLNI
+268 DKSQLNYVLNI
-279 YDDGNTLSVVNDV
+279 YDEGNTLSVVNDV

-304 AYHPDQPECNG
+304 AYYPEQPECNG

-345 LAVMDSNVD
+345 LAVMDANVD
-354 IVNMS
+354 VVNMS

-367 DYGRIVELSNELVNE
+367 NYGRIVELSNKLVDE

-410 MLAVGAYVSPE
+410 MLSVGAYVSPK
-421 MMDAEYIM
+421 MMEGEYIM
-429 RENDLSGITYTW
+429 RDNDLSGIAYTW

-494 VSALKAEGIEYTPYS
+494 VSAMKAQSIEYTPYS

-514 ENTAAKLPNVEVF
+514 ENTAVKVPGVEVY

-537 PAFEYLLKSNSFD
+537 PAFEYLAASNKFD
-550 GTKKF
+550 GTKQF
-555 PLHYDIRTSSGEGNA
+555 PLHYEIKTSSGEGNA

-575 RDSADFVHE
+575 RDSADFAHD

-599 AVQEDKVHFEQ
+599 AVQDDKVHFEQ

-621 DVGRSLALMQ
+621 DVGRSLALMHG
-631 SGRAF
+631 GRAF
-636 KVLVNTK
+636 KVLVEAK
-643 HLSAGENYGE
+643 HLAAGEHYGE
-653 IVAYDTQNEARG
+653 IVAYDTQNDARG
-665 ALFTIPVVVI
+665 ALFTIPVIVI
-675 KPEEAASVVTY
+675 KPEDAASTVIY

-694 ISRRFITPPAGATW
+694 ISRRFITPPQGATW
-708 ADIIFSRASSN
+708 ADIIFSRASGN
-719 GDREVESN
+719 GEREVESN
-727 SSGKLYMFDA
+727 SSGKLYIFDA
-737 LQFQPFVRQSKSSFH
+737 LQFQPFVRQNLSSCH
-752 KAFYLKPGQELA
+752 KAFFLKPGQELA
-764 FSMDLLGGLTTEFCL
+764 FSMDLLGSLTTEFCL
-779 AQFWSSLGDS
+779 GQFWSALGDS

-801 PDQENIV
+801 PDQEKIV

-828 LAPKVSFTKYVQ
+828 LAPKISFTKYVQ
-840 RIRPKTAEISPL
+840 HIRPKTAEISPL

-872 PFTKKEAGKIVP
+872 PFTKKEAGKVVP
-884 RLPLLNDRLYESPFE
+884 RLPLLNGRLYESPFE
-899 GQLMMIFDDKK
+899 AQLMMIFDDKK
-910 QYLGCSDAYGDETTL
+910 QYMGCSDAYGDETTL
-925 KKGSYVVRAQVRHED
+925 KKGSYVVRAQIRHED

-947 KQMMLILNHEV
+947 KQMMLVLNHDV
-958 KEISASVFG
+958 KEIPASVYG
-967 HQDDVALGGKALDK
+967 HQDDVALGGKAIDK
-981 KNLPTGKYVPLFI
+981 KSLSTGKYLSLFI
-994 GEPAHDKLPAGN
+994 GEPAYDKLPAGN

-1015 IHFGQKDGAIKGCGR
+1015 IHFGQKDGAIKGSSR
-1030 RPGGFDIS
+1030 RPGGFDIT

-1045 IPVKEPE
+1045 TPVKDPE
-1052 PEEPKDERDEEVI
+1052 PEEPKDERDEEEI
-1065 ANEAV
+1065 AKEAV

-1078 TKLVGKPTFLAAW
+1078 TKLVGKPTFLPAW

-1111 FDAEAN
+1111 FDFEAD
-1117 RSSQLA
+1117 RSTQLA
-1123 EVIEAADA
+1123 EVVEAADA

-1144 FGTRSVPGD
+1144 FGTRSVPGE

-1166 KEKSILA
+1166 REKSILS
-1173 DALARKARAL
+1173 DALGRKARAL
-1183 GDSAQWDDFLLA
+1183 GDSAQWEDFLLA
-1195 YAELQKWEDVEAST
+1195 YADLQKWEDVEASA
-1209 YLHVAL
+1209 YLHVSL

-1220 FGALGL
+1220 FSAFGL
-1226 ALQRLRKVQALDQ
+1226 ALQRLRKVQDMEQ
-1239 ADKTKIISDEKLAAE
+1239 ADKTKIISDATLATEVAS
-1254 IAATLDALDWKHWA
+1254 TLDALSWKHWA
-1268 TYETQWERRRA
+1268 TYEAQWERRRA

>member
-1 MGCKKVVP
+1 
-9 LHPSHLAWDPDPFP
+9 
-23 LKILRPSEDPASMK
+23 MK
-37 TFPTAALL
+37 NFPTASLL

-51 AARFLA
+51 ADHFLERY
-57 LHPQR
+57 PDC
-62 DGRGAVVAVLDT
+62 DGRNAVVAIFDT
-74 GVDPGAAGLQT
+74 GVDPGAVGLQV
-85 TPDGRPKLL
+85 TPDGRPKIV
-94 DVVDATGAGDVDTS
+94 DIVDATGAGDVDTS
-108 AVLAAEGGR
+108 TVLEAKEGKLTLSNGR
-117 LLLAGGRALTLNA
+117 VLTLNSE
-130 QWPASRDGRY
+130 WKPSEENKY
-140 HVGAAA
+140 HIGTVAGYH
-146 AFQLFPAPL
+146 LFPGPL
-155 VARLRKERRDQFDVA
+155 VTRMKKERKEKFDIK
-170 QREAENRVQ
+170 QRAAVNQVQ
-179 QQLAHWSK
+179 EQLAKWSK
-187 SNSAATADVAKR
+187 ENAATTSDMEKL
-199 REKKDLQARL
+199 REKKDLQAKL
-209 TQLQEL
+209 TLL
-215 AKNYEDPGPIYDAV
+215 GDLSKNYEDPGPIYDAV

-241 DTKQTGDFTGVPA
+241 DTKETGDFTGVKA

-304 AYHPDQPECNG
+304 AYYPEQLECNG

-345 LAVMDSNVD
+345 LAVMESNVD
-354 IVNMS
+354 VVNMS

-367 DYGRIVELSNELVNE
+367 NYGRVVELSNELVDE

-396 ALGTVGAPGGTTSS
+396 ALGTVGAPGGTSS
-410 MLAVGAYVSPE
+410 CMLSVGAYVSPK
-421 MMDAEYIM
+421 MMEAEYVM
-429 RENDLSGITYTW
+429 RNSDLSGIAYTW

-484 PNCAGNIALL
+484 PNCAGNIALM
-494 VSALKAEGIEYTPYS
+494 VSALKSKGIEYTPYS

-514 ENTAAKLPNVEVF
+514 ENTAVKVPNVEVYV
-527 AQGKGLIQVL
+527 QGKGLIQVL
-537 PAFEYLLKSNSFD
+537 PAFEYLAANGNTFD

-555 PLHYDIRTSSGEGNA
+555 PLQYEIKTSSGNGDA

-575 RDSADFVHE
+575 RDSADFTHD

-599 AVQEDKVHFEQ
+599 AIQDDKVHFEQ

-621 DVGRSLALMQ
+621 DVGRSVALMH
-631 SGRAF
+631 SGRGF
-636 KVLVNTK
+636 KVFVETK
-643 HLSAGENYGE
+643 HLDAGEHYGE

-665 ALFTIPVVVI
+665 ALFTIPVTVI
-675 KPEEAASVVTY
+675 KPEQAASVVLY
-686 QKKFQPGD
+686 QKSFQPGS
-694 ISRRFITPPAGATW
+694 ISRRFITPPLGATW
-708 ADIIFSRASSN
+708 ADVIFSRASAN
-719 GDREVESN
+719 HEREVESN

-737 LQFQPFVRQSKSSFH
+737 LQFQPFVRQSESSFH
-752 KAFYLKPGQELA
+752 KAFFLKSGDELA
-764 FSMDLLGGLTTEFCL
+764 FSMDLIGGLTTEFCL
-779 AQFWSSLGDS
+779 GQFWSALGDS
-789 IVQVEIRFHGIK
+789 IVQIEIRFHGIK
-801 PDQENIV
+801 PDQEKITI
-808 VTGGEESHKVLVS
+808 TGGEESHKVLVS
-821 SSVETET
+821 SAVGNEK

-872 PFTKKEAGKIVP
+872 PFTKKEAGKVVP
-884 RLPLLNDRLYESPFE
+884 RLPLLNGRLYESPFE
-899 GQLMMIFDDKK
+899 AQLMMIFDEKK
-910 QYLGCSDAYGDETTL
+910 QYLGCSDAYGNETTL
-925 KKGSYVVRAQVRHED
+925 KKGSYIIRAQVRHED
-940 VSKLEKL
+940 VSKLEML
-947 KQMMLILNHEV
+947 KQMVLILNHDIKEV
-958 KEISASVFG
+958 PSSVFG
-967 HQDDVALGGKALDK
+967 HQDDVALGGKPLDRK
-981 KNLPTGKYVPLFI
+981 GLPTGKYVPLFI
-994 GEPAHDKLPAGN
+994 SEPAHDKLPAGN

-1015 IHFGQKDGAIKGCGR
+1015 IHFGQKDGAIKGSGA
-1030 RPGGFDIS
+1030 RPGGFEVA

-1045 IPVKEPE
+1045 TSVKDPE
-1052 PEEPKDERDEEVI
+1052 PEEPKDERDEEEI
-1065 ANEAV
+1065 AKEAV

-1078 TKLVGKPTFLAAW
+1078 TKLAGKSTFLPAW

-1111 FDAEAN
+1111 FDSEAD
-1117 RSSQLA
+1117 RSSQLT
-1123 EVIEAADA
+1123 EVTSAADA

-1136 KQDELALF
+1136 KQDDLALF

-1153 QPAAEKK
+1153 QPAAKKK

-1166 KEKSILA
+1166 KEKAILV

-1183 GDSAQWDDFLLA
+1183 GDSAQWETFLST
-1195 YAELQKWEDVEAST
+1195 YAELQKWEDVEATT
-1209 YLHVAL
+1209 YLYVAL

-1220 FGALGL
+1220 FNTNGL
-1226 ALQRLRKVQALDQ
+1226 ALQRLRKVQGMDQ
-1239 ADKTKIISDEKLAAE
+1239 ADRTKIVADEKLTTE
-1254 IAATLDALDWKHWA
+1254 IATTLASLQWGHWA
-1268 TYETQWERRRA
+1268 TYETQWERRRT
-1279 PTSYRIF
+1279 PSSYRIF

>member
-1 MGCKKVVP
+1 
-9 LHPSHLAWDPDPFP
+9 
-23 LKILRPSEDPASMK
+23 MK
-37 TFPTAALL
+37 SFPTASLL

-51 AARFLA
+51 ADRFLQQF
-57 LHPQR
+57 PTY
-62 DGRGAVVAVLDT
+62 DGRDAVVAIFDT
-74 GVDPGAAGLQT
+74 GVDPGAIGLQT
-85 TPDGRPKLL
+85 TPDGRPKIV
-94 DVVDATGAGDVDTS
+94 DIVDATGAGDVDTS
-108 AVLAAEGGR
+108 TVLEAADGKLTLPNGR
-117 LLLAGGRALTLNA
+117 VLTLNP
-130 QWPASRDGRY
+130 QWSPSQDGKY
-140 HVGAAA
+140 HVGTVVG
-146 AFQLFPAPL
+146 FHLFPGPL
-155 VARLRKERRDQFDVA
+155 MARLKTERREKFDVQQRAAVNEVQEALA
-170 QREAENRVQ
+170 Q
-179 QQLAHWSK
+179 WSK
-187 SNSAATADVAKR
+187 ENSPTTNGTAQLRA
-199 REKKDLQARL
+199 KKDLQARL

-215 AKNYEDPGPIYDAV
+215 SKSYEDPGPVYDAV
-229 VFHDGTCWRAAL
+229 VFYDGSKWRAAL
-241 DTKQTGDFTGVPA
+241 DTKETGDFSDVPA
-254 LTNFKDERQYATFS
+254 LTNFKDERQYATFP

-279 YDDGNTLSVVNDV
+279 YDEGNTLSVVNDV

-304 AYHPDQPECNG
+304 AHYPEQPECDG
-315 VAPGAQIVAVKIGDG
+315 IAPGAQIVAVKIGDG

-345 LAVMDSNVD
+345 LAVMDAKVD
-354 IVNMS
+354 VVNMS

-410 MLAVGAYVSPE
+410 MLAVGAYVSPK

-429 RENDLSGITYTW
+429 RDNDLSGIAYTW

-494 VSALKAEGIEYTPYS
+494 VSGLKAQGVEYTPYS

-514 ENTAAKLPNVEVF
+514 ENTAVKVPNVEVY

-537 PAFEYLLKSNSFD
+537 PAFEYLAGSNTFD

-555 PLHYDIRTSSGEGNA
+555 PLHYEIKTSSGDGNA
-570 RGIFL
+570 RGVFL
-575 RDSADFVHE
+575 RDGADFAHD

-589 VTVTPIFHKK
+589 VAVTPIFHKK

-621 DVGRSLALMQ
+621 DVGRSLALMHG
-631 SGRAF
+631 GRAF
-636 KVLVNTK
+636 KVLVETK
-643 HLSAGENYGE
+643 HLSAGEHYGE
-653 IVAYDTQNEARG
+653 IVAYDTKNEARG

-675 KPEEAASVVTY
+675 KPEEASSVVVY

-708 ADIIFSRASSN
+708 ADIIFTRASSN
-719 GDREVESN
+719 GKREVESN

-737 LQFQPFVRQSKSSFH
+737 LQFQPFVRQSLSSFH

-764 FSMDLLGGLTTEFCL
+764 FSMDTLGGLTTEFCL
-779 AQFWSSLGDS
+779 GQFWSALGDS
-789 IVQVEIRFHGIK
+789 IVQIEVRFHGIK
-801 PDQENIV
+801 PDQEKIV
-808 VTGGEESHKVLVS
+808 VTGGVESHKVLVS

-840 RIRPKTAEISPL
+840 RIRPKTAEITPL

-872 PFTKKEAGKIVP
+872 PFTKKEAGKVVP
-884 RLPLLNDRLYESPFE
+884 HLPLLNGRLYESPFE
-899 GQLMMIFDDKK
+899 AQLMMIFDDKK
-910 QYLGCSDAYGDETTL
+910 QYLGCSDAYGDETML

-947 KQMMLILNHEV
+947 KQMVLLLNHEI
-958 KEISASVFG
+958 KEIPASVFG
-967 HQDDVALGGKALDK
+967 HQDDVALGGKPLDK
-981 KNLPTGKYVPLFI
+981 RSLPTGKYVPLFV

-1015 IHFGQKDGAIKGCGR
+1015 IYFGQKDGAIKGNGR
-1030 RPGGFDIS
+1030 RPGGFDIT
-1038 YVIPPAP
+1038 YVIPPELT
-1045 IPVKEPE
+1045 PVKDPE
-1052 PEEPKDERDEEVI
+1052 PEESKDERDEEEV
-1065 ANEAV
+1065 AKEAV

-1078 TKLVGKPTFLAAW
+1078 TKLVGKPTFLPAW
-1091 QRLVDQFP
+1091 QRLVGQFP

-1111 FDAEAN
+1111 FDAEAS
-1117 RSSQLA
+1117 RPSQLE
-1123 EVIEAADA
+1123 EVIKAADA

-1136 KQDELALF
+1136 KQNELALF

-1153 QPAAEKK
+1153 QLAAEKK

-1166 KEKSILA
+1166 KEKAILA

-1183 GDSAQWDDFLLA
+1183 GDSAQWDDFLIA
-1195 YAELQKWEDVEAST
+1195 YTNLQKWDDVETNA

-1220 FGALGL
+1220 LSAFGL
-1226 ALQRLRKVQALDQ
+1226 ALQRLRKVQDLEQ
-1239 ADKTKIISDEKLAAE
+1239 ADKTKIISDEKLATE
-1254 IAATLDALDWKHWA
+1254 IANTLDALEWKHWA
-1268 TYETQWERRRA
+1268 THETQWERRRA

>member
-1 MGCKKVVP
+1 
-9 LHPSHLAWDPDPFP
+9 
-23 LKILRPSEDPASMK
+23 MK
-37 TFPTAALL
+37 SFPTAALL
-45 PKEETL
+45 PKAETL
-51 AARFLA
+51 ADRFLQQ
-57 LHPQR
+57 HPVF
-62 DGRGAVVAVLDT
+62 DGRDAVVAIFDT
-74 GVDPGAAGLQT
+74 GVDPGALGLQS
-85 TPDGRPKLL
+85 TPDGRPKIV
-94 DVVDATGAGDVDTS
+94 DIVDATGAGDVDTS
-108 AVLAAEGGR
+108 AVLEAQDGT
-117 LLLAGGRALTLNA
+117 LTLSDGRVLTLDA
-130 QWPASRDGRY
+130 QWPPSQDGKF
-140 HVGAAA
+140 HVGRVAG
-146 AFQLFPAPL
+146 FHLFPAPL
-155 VARLRKERRDQFDVA
+155 VARLRTERREKFDVQ
-170 QREAENRVQ
+170 QRAAVNAA
-179 QQLAHWSK
+179 QQLLAQWTKDH
-187 SNSAATADVAKR
+187 SATTSDAAALRV
-199 REKKDLQARL
+199 KKDLQARL
-209 TQLQEL
+209 DQLQEL
-215 AKNYEDPGPIYDAV
+215 AKSYEDPGPIYDAV
-229 VFHDGTCWRAAL
+229 VFFDGAKWRAAL
-241 DTKQTGDFTGVPA
+241 DTSETGDFTGLPA
-254 LTNFKDERQYATFS
+254 LTNFRDERQFATFS
-268 DESQLNYVLNI
+268 AESQLNYVLNV

-304 AYHPDQPECNG
+304 AYYPEQPECNG

-345 LAVMDSNVD
+345 LAVMDAKVD
-354 IVNMS
+354 VVNMS

-429 RENDLSGITYTW
+429 RENDLSGIAYTW

-494 VSALKAEGIEYTPYS
+494 VSGLKAQGVEYTPYS

-514 ENTAAKLPNVEVF
+514 ENTAVKVPNVEVY

-537 PAFEYLLKSNSFD
+537 PAFEYLVGSNTFD

-555 PLHYDIRTSSGEGNA
+555 PLHYEIKTSSGEGNA
-570 RGIFL
+570 RGVFL
-575 RDSADFVHE
+575 RDSVDFVHD

-610 HVRLVPSARWI
+610 HVRLVPSMRWI
-621 DVGRSLALMQ
+621 DVGRSLALMHG
-631 SGRAF
+631 GRAF
-636 KVLVNTK
+636 KVLVETK
-643 HLSAGENYGE
+643 HLSAGEHYGE
-653 IVAYDTQNEARG
+653 IVAYDTKNEARG
-665 ALFTIPVVVI
+665 AVFTIPVVVI
-675 KPEEAASVVTY
+675 KPEDASSVMVY

-694 ISRRFITPPAGATW
+694 ISRRFITPPVGATW
-708 ADIIFSRASSN
+708 ADIIFTRASSN
-719 GDREVESN
+719 GEREVESN

-737 LQFQPFVRQSKSSFH
+737 LQFQPFVRQSLSSFH

-779 AQFWSSLGDS
+779 GQFWSALGDS
-789 IVQVEIRFHGIK
+789 IVQIEIRFHGIK
-801 PDQENIV
+801 PDQEKIV
-808 VTGGEESHKVLVS
+808 VTGGVESHKVLVS

-828 LAPKVSFTKYVQ
+828 LTPKVSFTKYVQ
-840 RIRPKTAEISPL
+840 RIRPKTAEITPL

-872 PFTKKEAGKIVP
+872 PFTKKEAGKVVP
-884 RLPLLNDRLYESPFE
+884 HLPLLNGRLYESPFE
-899 GQLMMIFDDKK
+899 AQLMMIFDDKK
-910 QYLGCSDAYGDETTL
+910 QYLGCSDAYGNETTL

-947 KQMMLILNHEV
+947 KQMVLVLNHEI
-958 KEISASVFG
+958 KEIPASVFG

-1015 IHFGQKDGAIKGCGR
+1015 IHFGQKDGAIKGSGR
-1030 RPGGFDIS
+1030 RPGGFDIT

-1045 IPVKEPE
+1045 TPSKDPE
-1052 PEEPKDERDEEVI
+1052 PEEPKDERDEEEI
-1065 ANEAV
+1065 AKEAV

-1078 TKLVGKPTFLAAW
+1078 TKLVGKPTFLPAW

-1123 EVIEAADA
+1123 EVIEAAEA

-1183 GDSAQWDDFLLA
+1183 GDSTQWDDFLLA
-1195 YAELQKWEDVEAST
+1195 YSVLQKWEDVEANT

-1220 FGALGL
+1220 CGAFGL
-1226 ALQRLRKVQALDQ
+1226 ALQRLRKVQDLEQ
-1239 ADKTKIISDEKLAAE
+1239 ADKAKIISEEKLAAE
-1254 IAATLDALDWKHWA
+1254 IASTLDALAWTHWA

-1279 PTSYRIF
+1279 PSSYRIF